1 MAKRA
6 IVLGGGMVGSVMACD
21 LARNGEFEVT
31 LADRSQH
38 SLAAA
43 QARARRLGVGP
54 LTTVEADLS
63 DPQNIARLV
72 SDQDVVLGA
81 IASHLGYGA
90 LEAVAGSGKPFADI
104 SFMPEDALELDA
116 VAKKSGS
123 CCVVDCG
130 VAPGMSNLLAG
141 WGHARL
147 ERTDKI
153 EIYVGGLPVVRT
165 QPFEYKAGFAPSDVI
180 EEYTRPSRVVENSQ
194 IVVKEALT
202 EAEPLEFAG
211 LGTLEA
217 FNTDGLRSLVRTLD
231 VPNMVEKTMR
241 YPGHAALMAAF
252 RAAGLFSKEPV
263 KVNGQMVV
271 PLELTSRVLFPKWT
285 YEDGEE
291 DLTVMRVEVTGELG
305 GKQTA
310 LRWDLADRYSQ
321 AEGATSMS
329 RTTALPCTSVARLL
343 LGGTF
348 TQPGVHPPETLG
360 AIPGMPE
367 RILASLAERGV
378 QFSFEEITVAQPRAL
393 D

>member
-21 LARNGEFEVT
+21 LARDGEFEVT
-31 LADRSQH
+31 LADRSQQ

-43 QARARRLGVGP
+43 QARAGRLGVGP

-63 DPQNIARLV
+63 DPANIARLV
-72 SDQDVVLGA
+72 ADQDVVLGA

-90 LEAVAGSGKPFADI
+90 LEAVAGTGKPFADI
-104 SFMPEDALELDA
+104 SFMPEDALEHDA
-116 VAKKSGS
+116 LAKRSGS

-147 ERTDKI
+147 DRTDKI

-165 QPFEYKAGFAPSDVI
+165 QPFEYKAGFAPADVI
-180 EEYTRPSRVVENSQ
+180 EEYTRPSRVVEHGQ
-194 IVVKEALT
+194 IVIKEALT

-217 FNTDGLRSLVRTLD
+217 FNTDGLRSLVRTLK
-231 VPNMVEKTMR
+231 VPHMVEKTMR

-263 KVNGQMVV
+263 KVGDEMVV

-285 YEDGEE
+285 YAEGEE
-291 DLTVMRVEVTGELG
+291 DLTVMRIEVTGELS
-305 GKQTA
+305 GKSTA

-343 LGGTF
+343 VNGTF

-360 AIPGMPE
+360 AISGLPE
-367 RILASLAERGV
+367 RILASLAERDIH
-378 QFSFEEITVAQPRAL
+378 FSFEEITNA
-393 D
+393 